1 MRASKN
7 KLDRLTLKASVIYHQ
22 DREQSMLAKDKEVQ
36 IKSFFEEVKAQQE
49 SYKLQIGEKV
59 EARVSLAK
67 DYGNIV
73 SVEKYPG
80 LTGFILSEH
89 LTNKKEYKEGSKVSC
104 IVLDLDFEKEIL
116 DLSERLGEKQA
127 GHAVTIKVGHQYK
140 AVVELNKE
148 DYLLVSFKQSKTSIG
163 LLMMQSLN
171 NDQVPHPNEKFQIG
185 DEIDVNVISITDNG
199 FILTVPVQS
208 QISAKSKSKG
218 GDVLRMETS
227 SL

>member
-1 MRASKN
+1 MLDLPEDSLPVISAQQDLLALRSEIPSSSADLTDPARQTFVGVIDSVEKKGVTLRFIDSLKKLVLVKDLETVQDFLSLYKVGKVVRASKN

-22 DREQSMLAKDKEVQ
+22 DREQSMLAKDKEAQ

-89 LTNKKEYKEGSKVSC
+89 LTNKKEYKEGSKV
-104 IVLDLDFEKEIL
+104 
-116 DLSERLGEKQA
+116 
-127 GHAVTIKVGHQYK
+127 
-140 AVVELNKE
+140 
-148 DYLLVSFKQSKTSIG
+148 
-163 LLMMQSLN
+163 
-171 NDQVPHPNEKFQIG
+171 
-185 DEIDVNVISITDNG
+185 
-199 FILTVPVQS
+199 
-208 QISAKSKSKG
+208 
-218 GDVLRMETS
+218 
-227 SL
+227 